1 MAQAFNEMGCKAT
14 TDVTIPKIR
23 SDSQIDVY
31 VEDPTLSPPA
41 IYLCECKFWRKSVPK
56 SVVQQF
62 RTIISDA
69 GANLGI
75 IISQKRFQSGA
86 HEEAKKT
93 NVRLYSWLDFQKA
106 FEERWT
112 KTMTERFRKLV
123 CECSDLASELYDIDS
138 SPEDYGMVRERGMD
152 LLRRCTLLVKIAS
165 WQDTVVEKN
174 ESVRIC
180 ETGPELRASQADRW
194 IEFRTKREFYD
205 YAIRVAEEQKRNYQ
219 EVLTILRAHL
229 PR

>member
-1 MAQAFNEMGCKAT
+1 
-14 TDVTIPKIR
+14 VTIPKIR

-138 SPEDYGMVRERGMD
+138 SPEDYGMVREHGMD

-165 WQDTVVEKN
+165 WQDTVVEKH

-180 ETGPELRASQADRW
+180 ETGPELRASQADR
-194 IEFRTKREFYD
+194 
-205 YAIRVAEEQKRNYQ
+205 
-219 EVLTILRAHL
+219 
-229 PR
+229 

>member
-1 MAQAFNEMGCKAT
+1 M
-14 TDVTIPKIR
+14 
-23 SDSQIDVY
+23 
-31 VEDPTLSPPA
+31 
-41 IYLCECKFWRKSVPK
+41 
-56 SVVQQF
+56 VQQF

-93 NVRLYSWLDFQKA
+93 NVRLYFWLDFQKA

-112 KTMTERFRKLV
+112 NTMTEKFRKLV
-123 CECSDLASELYDIDS
+123 CECSDLASELYDIDT
-138 SPEDYGMVRERGMD
+138 SPEDYGMARERGMD
-152 LLRRCTLLVKIAS
+152 LLRRCALLVKIAS
-165 WQDTVVEKN
+165 WEDTVVEKH

-180 ETGPELRASQADRW
+180 ETGPELRASQVDLW
-194 IEFRTKREFYD
+194 IELRTKREFYD

-219 EVLTILRAHL
+219 EVLKILRAHL
-229 PR
+229 SR